1 MVYDSVGGETYA
13 RSTKCIAFEGRI
25 LVVGFAGG
33 QIQSA
38 ALNHALVKNYSIVGL
53 HWGLYQTKMPEL
65 IRECHSQLTKLVAEG
80 AIRPLVGERV
90 GLEEVPGVLQR
101 LADGDTVGRI
111 VVTP

>member
-1 MVYDSVGGETYA
+1 VGGEAYA

-25 LVVGFAGG
+25 LVVGFASG
-33 QIQSA
+33 QIPTA

-53 HWGLYQTKMPEL
+53 HWGLYQTKNPQL
-65 IRECHSQLTKLVAEG
+65 IRDCHVELTKLVAEG

-101 LADGDTVGRI
+101 LADGDTVGRV